1 MKIEEWR
8 KKFAGDPDVLSVEQ
22 ARSPLNGG
30 TVELRHA
37 VEITMAGGGKAYGCV
52 HDDCAELA
60 NHPTS
65 IVSHHYP
72 AAHPGPEKRAYRK
85 TSDYLTWSVA
95 DLIKAIK
102 ESDSKIARIT
112 RARDNALDQVATVR
126 EVSRE
131 TIANL
136 RAELA
141 EVTEDRDRIR
151 AAVNTLFP
159 GGIK

>member
-1 MKIEEWR
+1 MKIEDWR
-8 KKFAGDPDVLSVEQ
+8 EKFAGDPDVLTVEQ

-30 TVELRHA
+30 TVELKRA
-37 VEITMAGGGKAYGCV
+37 VEITMAGGGRAYGCV
-52 HDDCAELA
+52 FDGCAELA

-72 AAHPGPEKRAYRK
+72 AAHSDQGKRPYRR
-85 TSDYLTWSVA
+85 TSDYLTWTVA
-95 DLIKAIK
+95 DLIAAIK
-102 ESDSKIARIT
+102 EAEGKIARMAA
-112 RARDNALDQVATVR
+112 ARDKALDQVATVR

-151 AAVNTLFP
+151 AAISTLFP
-159 GGIK
+159 GGVK